1 MLDDYILAQLDKIR
15 QERLKLQEKLM
26 GLTDEETRCREEISK
41 LLEQEDVGYEL
52 FSPRAGDDTVKN
64 KISEIQ
70 KHIEDLQYKQADVT
84 ESLAENQERVDHY
97 ETLLEEAR
105 NREPGKDFVGK
116 ETEETGE
123 GKTPQLQEL
132 ENDDDY
138 RTLYLGELKLVLEK
152 IDNCLNLIGHN
163 RNQCKNELKNL
174 RYHLRSVISEAETNK
189 N

>member
-1 MLDDYILAQLDKIR
+1 MLDEYILAQLDKIR
-15 QERLKLQEKLM
+15 QERARLQEKLI

-64 KISEIQ
+64 KISEMQ

-105 NREPGKDFVGK
+105 NREPGGDAGISNEPESGTGK
-116 ETEETGE
+116 S
-123 GKTPQLQEL
+123 PQLREL
-132 ENDDDY
+132 ENDEDY

-152 IDNCLNLIGHN
+152 VDNCLNLIGHN

-189 N
+189 